1 MRGFTATCP
10 TTANACP
17 CRPVCSRTHTPRIR
31 SHILTSQ
38 TTPAGNPPAAQ
49 LGCCE
54 FKRHS
59 IRQTYSP
66 GTACKNH
73 PWSSWC
79 CPAGIRDAGR
89 IVVDFGG
96 AKKWKYSTGTG
107 CVCACV
113 RACVCACESVPCLCV
128 LCGSSNS
135 GGGGSGSGSNNS
147 KRLGALCGAARDN
160 KVVSHRGRQG
170 LGDEECAQAG
180 PHNLYRLVA
189 KGASCFVQAPLHTRL
204 GRSSRCPLLCGGD
217 PWISLTRDDVN
228 CSR

>member
-10 TTANACP
+10 TTANASP

-31 SHILTSQ
+31 SHTLTSQ

-54 FKRHS
+54 FKGHS

-79 CPAGIRDAGR
+79 CPTVIRDAGR

-135 GGGGSGSGSNNS
+135 GGSGSGSNNS
-147 KRLGALCGAARDN
+147 KRLRALCGAARDN
-160 KVVSHRGRQG
+160 KVVSHRGRRGQQRERPKCRCRVG
-170 LGDEECAQAG
+170 QSAARPNGEQQEGGREHAIRASRG
-180 PHNLYRLVA
+180 RERRGGGGRGGRL
-189 KGASCFVQAPLHTRL
+189 P
-204 GRSSRCPLLCGGD
+204 GR
-217 PWISLTRDDVN
+217 
-228 CSR
+228 